1 MEKHA
6 FAALFMAAFFP
17 FTLAAQKA
25 DPATQK
31 QWKEK
36 FGFAAVKSLPVTPV
50 KDQAKSGTC
59 WDYAGISFVESEM
72 LRMGKKPVDLSEMYV
87 AYKAY
92 QGKADKYV
100 RMHGNM
106 PFSPGG
112 EGTDVLDVIR
122 MYGAMPQEAYM
133 GLTGSETA
141 NDHGELHKALSA
153 YVKSVVA
160 SRVIRGD
167 WKKGFDGI
175 LDRYLGELPSEF
187 TYRGKKYTPRTFAD
201 KVVGINPSDYMYF
214 MSWTYEPYYKKSH
227 LLVPDNW
234 TWEKYYNI
242 PLDDMMRT
250 LDYAL
255 DNGYTAMWSADMTE
269 DGFSVPL
276 GIAVVPQDPKDSLLF
291 DGPKPEKEITEQMRQ
306 QAFDDYSTVDDHAM
320 HITGIARD
328 VNGKKYYIVKNS
340 WGTEKGFS
348 GMYYVSEAYVRYKT
362 ICIVLHKDG
371 VPSDVKGKLR

>member
-1 MEKHA
+1 MEKHV

-25 DPATQK
+25 DTATQK

-291 DGPKPEKEITEQMRQ
+291 DGPKPEKEIT
-306 QAFDDYSTVDDHAM
+306 
-320 HITGIARD
+320 
-328 VNGKKYYIVKNS
+328 
-340 WGTEKGFS
+340 
-348 GMYYVSEAYVRYKT
+348 
-362 ICIVLHKDG
+362 
-371 VPSDVKGKLR
+371 

>member
-1 MEKHA
+1 
-6 FAALFMAAFFP
+6 
-17 FTLAAQKA
+17 
-25 DPATQK
+25 
-31 QWKEK
+31 
-36 FGFAAVKSLPVTPV
+36 
-50 KDQAKSGTC
+50 
-59 WDYAGISFVESEM
+59 
-72 LRMGKKPVDLSEMYV
+72 
-87 AYKAY
+87 
-92 QGKADKYV
+92 
-100 RMHGNM
+100 
-106 PFSPGG
+106 
-112 EGTDVLDVIR
+112 VLDVIR

-276 GIAVVPQDPKDSLLF
+276 GIAVVPQNPKDSLLF